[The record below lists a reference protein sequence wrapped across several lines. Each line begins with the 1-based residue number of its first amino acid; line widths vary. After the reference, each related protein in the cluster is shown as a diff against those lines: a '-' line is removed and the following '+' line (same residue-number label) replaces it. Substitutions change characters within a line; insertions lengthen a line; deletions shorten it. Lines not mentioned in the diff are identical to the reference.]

1 MEMFS
6 NFLSGAMELIGSVV
20 IFLLL
25 FIFMVMAAV
34 IISMLNSIRRH
45 KQVKFI
51 KNYSL
56 PKGLYSKVKR
66 KYPDIGPKEFQLVA
80 KALDQYFLAYLE
92 SGQKF
97 VAMPSQAVDELWHEF
112 ILYTREYHQFC
123 KNAFGSF
130 MHHTPAIALK
140 TAKTVSSKSDNEGL
154 RRVWWYCCKEEGI
167 DPRNATRMPLLF
179 AIDKKLGIANG
190 YHYKL
195 DCKNQ
200 LGKDYDNNASTSSG
214 CGGGGS
220 AHCTSDFSD
229 SSIDGGTDGFGDSD
243 SGSSDGGDGGGG
255 DSGCGGGGCGG
266 GGD

>member
-1 MEMFS
+1 MEMFL
-6 NFLSGAMELIGSVV
+6 NFISGAIGLICPAI
-20 IFLLL
+20 IFL
-25 FIFMVMAAV
+25 VMAA
-34 IISMLNSIRRH
+34 IIFSMLGRIRRH
-45 KQVKFI
+45 KQTEFI
-51 KNYSL
+51 KNYNL
-56 PKGLYSKVKR
+56 PKGLYGKLKE

-80 KALDQYFLAYLE
+80 KALEQYFLAYLK

-112 ILYTREYHQFC
+112 ILYTREYNQFC
-123 KNAFGSF
+123 KKAFGSF

-140 TAKTVSSKSDNEGL
+140 ISKTASSKTNNEGL
-154 RRVWWYCCKEEGI
+154 RRVWWYCCKEESI
-167 DPRNATRMPLLF
+167 DPKNATRMPLLF

-200 LGKDYDNNASTSSG
+200 LRKDNDNNTSTSSG
-214 CGGGGS
+214 CGGGS
-220 AHCTSDFSD
+220 SHCTSDFSD

-243 SGSSDGGDGGGG
+243 AGSGDGSDGGGG

-266 GGD
+266 GGGD